1 MIGLQRPVLVL
12 CAVLLS
18 ALATLP
24 FTTGSAEAQSR
35 ALGLLRREPATLFD
49 LGIVYLRQRIDRV
62 VNRQAVRAD
71 ASVNAFINP
80 DLSDDPTIDIN
91 ITVHRPG
98 SLASMSCVE
107 FRRQIITKF
116 LNLEGGGD
124 AQEQATLIMGFA
136 FLHRGLPAESPTSLG
151 REMSELFTVTVNH
164 SGETCTGPLV

>member
-1 MIGLQRPVLVL
+1 MIRLQRPVFFFCAGLLAAV
-12 CAVLLS
+12 AVLPFLS
-18 ALATLP
+18 
-24 FTTGSAEAQSR
+24 GSAEAQSR

-98 SLASMSCVE
+98 ALQAISCVE
-107 FRRQIITKF
+107 FRREIITKF
-116 LNLEGGGD
+116 LNLEDGGD
-124 AQEQATLIMGFA
+124 PQEQATLVMGFA

-151 REMSELFTVTVNH
+151 QEMSEMFTVTVTHN
-164 SGETCTGPLV
+164 GETCTGPLV